1 MIRLAVCGLEE
12 SRIDEIARRIR
23 GANVARLADLSA
35 DEVTR
40 IECDAVAC
48 FGSDPPDIQFIANTI
63 QAGRHMLIAR
73 DVMPSLAD
81 LKSLIEQANTKGV
94 HIRVENPDHGLPSRR
109 LIFDELRGSKLGQ
122 VGLIRSHRWESTPGL
137 RSVDTFHLPAP
148 LVRDLELMLWLTDQT
163 PTVVFAAEHSAQQGD
178 TRGTIH
184 VHLGFADGGMVLMDY
199 ADCLLPGDGYQ
210 SLSTICANG
219 AMYVDDHPN
228 RQLAYLGG
236 LAQATPTNEGVLP
249 FVTLIQQFV
258 TGLNAHSPIESG
270 VARWEQTCA
279 LAESVRQSLDRRSPV
294 AFDSSVHFPDQAL
307 QGSV

>member
-1 MIRLAVCGLEE
+1 MIRLAVCGLDE
-12 SRIDEIARRIR
+12 SRVDEIARRIR
-23 GANVARLADLSA
+23 GSS
-35 DEVTR
+35 VTR
-40 IECDAVAC
+40 VPDLPAGEVAGIECDGMAC
-48 FGSDPPDIQFIANTI
+48 FGSDPPDIQLIANTI
-63 QAGRHMLIAR
+63 QAGRHMFIAT
-73 DVMPSLAD
+73 DVLPSVTD
-81 LKSLIEQANTKGV
+81 LRSLIEQANTKGV
-94 HIRVENPDHGLPSRR
+94 LIRVENPDHGLPSLR

-122 VGLIRSHRWESTPGL
+122 FGLIRSHRWESTPGL

-163 PTVVFAAEHSAQQGD
+163 PTVVFAAEHSAQHGD

-236 LAQATPTNEGVLP
+236 LAQATPTDEGALP

-258 TGLNAHSPIESG
+258 TGLSAHSSIESG
-270 VARWEQTCA
+270 LARWEQTCA
-279 LAESVRQSLDRRSPV
+279 LADSVRQSLDRRSPV
-294 AFDSSVHFPDQAL
+294 AFDSPVHSPDQAL